1 MPLARNLTT
10 ILVTPLLGLCVAD
23 GGVAGPAPEW
33 RAQAAR
39 MVRTQLEARG
49 IADARVLE
57 AMARVPRHRFVPE
70 ALEDRAWYDGAL
82 PIGHRQ
88 TISQPYVVARMTEL
102 LQVGSGDVVLEIGT
116 GSGYQ
121 AAVLARLAKQV
132 HTIEIIPELANQAR
146 ERLVALGIDNVD
158 VVTGD
163 GYLGLPEHAPFR
175 RILVTAAPDHVPQPL
190 LDQLAVGG
198 RMVIPV
204 GPAADQEIRVIERTP
219 DGYQETSD
227 LPVRFVPL
235 VRDPARE

>member
-23 GGVAGPAPEW
+23 GGAAGPAPDPAPGW

-102 LQVGSGDVVLEIGT
+102 LEVGSGDVVLEIGT

-121 AAVLARLAKQV
+121 AAVLARLAKHV
-132 HTIEIIPELANQAR
+132 HTIEIIPAKSSIVQSAGLVPQASSPMRPIRNQPGGSR
-146 ERLVALGIDNVD
+146 TIGWCDGD
-158 VVTGD
+158 TWVV
-163 GYLGLPEHAPFR
+163 FR
-175 RILVTAAPDHVPQPL
+175 RRNHSL
-190 LDQLAVGG
+190 
-198 RMVIPV
+198 
-204 GPAADQEIRVIERTP
+204 
-219 DGYQETSD
+219 S
-227 LPVRFVPL
+227 
-235 VRDPARE
+235 